1 MYLNS
6 LADTVSKK
14 FAAVWLM
21 SLRNDCSAEKLQEV
35 KCLGPLKELPQENQ
49 TSRNMDKLYR
59 SLVPKFPESKHSHHP
74 KSLEKH
80 AKALFFFL
88 KQKPDEE
95 DKERRKEVLT
105 RGPTSPWAQWAP
117 ERAMWIGTDLIA
129 FHKESLANHR
139 EGYDERAVFCCK
151 DKLKIAC

>member
-1 MYLNS
+1 MPWTIKRITTRESNIS
-6 LADTVSKK
+6 KHGQTVS
-14 FAAVWLM
+14 FSSPQVSRIQALPPPEIAWEACESAVL
-21 SLRNDCSAEKLQEV
+21 
-35 KCLGPLKELPQENQ
+35 
-49 TSRNMDKLYR
+49 
-59 SLVPKFPESKHSHHP
+59 
-74 KSLEKH
+74 
-80 AKALFFFL
+80 FL